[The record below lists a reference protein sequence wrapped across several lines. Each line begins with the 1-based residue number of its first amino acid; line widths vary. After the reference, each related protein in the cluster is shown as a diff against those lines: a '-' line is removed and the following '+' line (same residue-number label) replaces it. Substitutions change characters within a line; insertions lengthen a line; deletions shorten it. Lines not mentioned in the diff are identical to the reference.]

1 MNDVLSND
9 GWLAWLPWRPL
20 VWGGAAALYA
30 VPVVAKL
37 AVPGMLWDGA
47 DFIFAAV
54 LIFGSAL
61 LMEIG
66 LRLSHDVAYRAGVA
80 IAVGAAFF
88 TVWSN
93 AAVGII
99 GNEGNPLNLM
109 YFAVLAALGLAAI
122 VVRFRARPLSKALFA
137 MAAAQFAIA
146 AVAQYHGHFTWVIAA
161 FLAAIWAASG
171 WLFAKARATSPS

>member
-9 GWLAWLPWRPL
+9 GRLARLPWRPL

-37 AVPGMLWDGA
+37 TVEGMLWDET

-54 LIFGSAL
+54 VIFGSAL
-61 LMEIG
+61 LVEIG
-66 LRLSHDVAYRAGVA
+66 LRLSHDIAYRAGVA
-80 IAVGAAFF
+80 IAVGATFL

-99 GNEGNPLNLM
+99 GNEDNPLNLM
-109 YFAVLAALGLAAI
+109 YFAALAAI
-122 VVRFRARPLSKALFA
+122 GLAVLASRFRAGALSKILFA

-146 AVAQYHGHFTWVIAA
+146 AIAQYHGHFTWVIAL
-161 FLAAIWAASG
+161 FFAAIWATSG
-171 WLFAKARATSPS
+171 WLFAKASAAARS

>member
-9 GWLAWLPWRPL
+9 GWLARLPWRPL

-37 AVPGMLWDGA
+37 TVEGMLWDET

-61 LMEIG
+61 LVEIG
-66 LRLSHDVAYRAGVA
+66 LRLSKDVAYRMAVA

-88 TVWSN
+88 TAWSN

-99 GNEGNPLNLM
+99 GNENNPLNLM
-109 YFAVLAALGLAAI
+109 YFAALAAMGLAALVA
-122 VVRFRARPLSKALFA
+122 RFRAGALSKVLYA
-137 MAAAQFAIA
+137 MALAQFAIA

-161 FLAAIWAASG
+161 FFAAIWATSG
-171 WLFAKARATSPS
+171 RLFAKASSAARS